1 MERVLKNTDFWRWT
15 ESNWVNPEIPD
26 WRGCMI
32 TAGVDIGST
41 STQAVILVDGSLFA
55 YSSIRTGSSSPDSAR
70 QAMEWALK
78 DTDMRLEDIRHT
90 IGTGYGR
97 VNVPFADRT
106 VTEITCHARGANYI
120 YGPTVR
126 TILDMGGQD
135 CKVIRCNEKGIV
147 EDFLMNDKCAA
158 GTGRGMEVIANLLS
172 VHIEE
177 IGELSFR
184 VDEEPLPVCSTCVIF
199 AKSEAMRLMRS
210 GWTKEKVI
218 AAYCLAMA
226 IRITKLLER
235 IKMKRDFAITGGI
248 AKNIGV
254 VRRVERLT
262 GIKALEPSFDTQIAG
277 ALGAALIA
285 ADFLKKTHHGRT
297 GD

>member
-1 MERVLKNTDFWRWT
+1 MDQVIKNADFWRWT
-15 ESNWVNPEIPD
+15 ESHWVNPEIPD
-26 WRGCMI
+26 WHGCMI

-41 STQAVILVDGSLFA
+41 STQAVLLADGALYA

-78 DTDMRLEDIRHT
+78 DTDMRQEDIRYT

-106 VTEITCHARGANYI
+106 VTEITCHAKGANYI

-184 VDEEPLPVCSTCVIF
+184 VDEEPQPVCSTCVIF

-235 IKMKRDFAITGGI
+235 IKMTRDFAITGGI

-285 ADFLKKTHHGRT
+285 ADFLKKTQHSRT
-297 GD
+297 GN